1 MTVENIA
8 GSQSPN
14 AIAPVGG
21 SALEKKG
28 PADQVRRALELLKPQ
43 MAAALPRHLTPDRLC
58 RVAMTAIQNTPKLLE
73 CDRTSLFAAIMTC
86 AQLGLEPDGVLGQA
100 YLVPF
105 AGKVQFIPGYK
116 GLISLARNSGE
127 VLSINAHE
135 VCRNDR
141 FSYAYGL
148 EERLEHV
155 PASGD
160 RGSITHFY
168 AVAKFKGGGH
178 HFEVLTRAEVEAI
191 RDGSSGYKQALK
203 YARAG
208 EDPRSPWVQNF
219 PEMGKKTAIR
229 RMAKY
234 LPMNV
239 QKAAAMADMYDA
251 GRHSEL
257 GEAGELRVDAPVAAG
272 DVIDVSAEP
281 EVQENR
287 LDAFAAGA
295 PEPSAAQPVGVEPYL
310 ISPERAKALRELA
323 AERGLDADAVAAEI
337 SGSGLE
343 STPVGFET
351 TILRAIEA
359 APKPKQ
365 SKK

>member
-1 MTVENIA
+1 VTVESVAA
-8 GSQSPN
+8 GTQS
-14 AIAPVGG
+14 AIAPAG
-21 SALEKKG
+21 SAAIEKKG
-28 PADQVRRALELLKPQ
+28 QADQVRRALELLKPQ
-43 MAAALPRHLTPDRLC
+43 MAAALPRHLTPERLC

-73 CDRTSLFAAIMTC
+73 CDRTSLFAAVMTC

-105 AGKVQFIPGYK
+105 KGKVQFIPGYK

-135 VCRNDR
+135 VCKNDR
-141 FSYAYGL
+141 FAYAFGL
-148 EERLEHV
+148 DEKLEHV

-160 RGSITHFY
+160 RGPITHFY

-191 RDGSSGYKQALK
+191 RDGSSGYKQAVQ
-203 YARAG
+203 YAKVG

-257 GEAGELRVDAPVAAG
+257 GDFGELRVDAPAA
-272 DVIDVSAEP
+272 DVIDVS
-281 EVQENR
+281 
-287 LDAFAAGA
+287 
-295 PEPSAAQPVGVEPYL
+295 PEPDPQSGLDSFASGTTPAATPQVESSPGEPAL
-310 ISPERAKALRELA
+310 ISPERAKSLRELA
-323 AERGLDADAVAAEI
+323 AERGLDGDAIAAEI
-337 SGSGLE
+337 SGAGLE

-359 APKPKQ
+359 APK
-365 SKK
+365 SKAKKG